1 MDEGLIMAL
10 RTYGEIDNVQ
20 FVRQGFDIYTNGIKY
35 RLLGYNVSKYVSI
48 NTMKELKQEI
58 SNFNKEENK

>member
-10 RTYGEIDNVQ
+10 RSYGEIDNVQ